1 MNPRV
6 NYYELLGIPD
16 TATQDD
22 VKRAYRLL
30 AKQYHPDSSGGDK
43 TAEEKF
49 KQVSEAYQVLSDSK
63 KRSKYDL
70 IRQNAAR
77 RQQVN
82 FPGGHANSYQV
93 NSENMQDIFSNLFNG
108 FTEPGQDDQS
118 FGDIGFDEFLRN
130 SRNASA
136 KRGTDMESTITIPFE
151 MAVNGGET
159 IIKTGGGKK
168 VKIKIPSGIEDGKK
182 IRIRGHGSPPPAG
195 GGAAGDLYLS
205 IKIAK
210 HLEFERRGNDIYS
223 NIYINI
229 AEAVLGTEL
238 SVKTITGKRVKL
250 QIPPGTSSAK
260 IFRIPGLGVKNESGQ
275 GDHFVR
281 IEIDVPPNLSI
292 AQKRD
297 FRNWAKKVGLVK

>member
-43 TAEEKF
+43 SAEEKF

-70 IRQNAAR
+70 IRQNASR

-82 FPGGHANSYQV
+82 FPGDNANTYQV

-108 FTEPGQDDQS
+108 FTEPGQDEQS

-168 VKIKIPSGIEDGKK
+168 VKIKIPAGIEDGKK

-205 IKIAK
+205 IRIAK
-210 HLEFERRGNDIYS
+210 HLEFERRGNDIHS

-238 SVKTITGKRVKL
+238 SVKTISGKRVKL

-260 IFRIPGLGVKNESGQ
+260 IFRIPGLGVKNEAGQ

-297 FRNWAKKVGLVK
+297 FRNWAKKAGLVK